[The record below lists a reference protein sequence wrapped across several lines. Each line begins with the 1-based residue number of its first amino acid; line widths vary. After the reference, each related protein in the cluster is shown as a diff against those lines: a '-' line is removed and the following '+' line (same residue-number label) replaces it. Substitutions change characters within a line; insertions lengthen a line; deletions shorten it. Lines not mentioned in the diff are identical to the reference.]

1 MIDISDYKIVKG
13 INKFI
18 DDTLKIKGKYSMKRV
33 IVAIFVPY
41 TLNIGNT
48 IVKTPNIN
56 VYAIMVFQGLLA
68 FITLI
73 VAGTI
78 IAKMKELKTKEETE

>member
-1 MIDISDYKIVKG
+1 MITFIR
-13 INKFI
+13 KFI
-18 DDTLKIKGKYSMKRV
+18 GDTLMIKGKYSMKRV

-41 TLNIGNT
+41 TLNIGMI
-48 IVKTPNIN
+48 IVRNNN
-56 VYAIMVFQGLLA
+56 VNAYAIQVFTGLLA

-78 IAKMKELKTKEETE
+78 VSKMKEIKTDNTNDTE

>member
-1 MIDISDYKIVKG
+1 M
-13 INKFI
+13 
-18 DDTLKIKGKYSMKRV
+18 IKGKYSMKRV

-41 TLNIGNT
+41 TLNIGMI
-48 IVKTPNIN
+48 IVRNNN
-56 VYAIMVFQGLLA
+56 VNAYAIQVFTGLLA

-78 IAKMKELKTKEETE
+78 VAKIKEIKTNENTLNE

>member
-1 MIDISDYKIVKG
+1 MIKLIR
-13 INKFI
+13 KFI
-18 DDTLKIKGKYSMKRV
+18 GDTLMIKGKYSMKRV

-41 TLNIGNT
+41 TLNIGMI
-48 IVKTPNIN
+48 IVRNNN
-56 VYAIMVFQGLLA
+56 VNAYAIQVFTGLLA

-78 IAKMKELKTKEETE
+78 VAKIKEIKTNENTLNE